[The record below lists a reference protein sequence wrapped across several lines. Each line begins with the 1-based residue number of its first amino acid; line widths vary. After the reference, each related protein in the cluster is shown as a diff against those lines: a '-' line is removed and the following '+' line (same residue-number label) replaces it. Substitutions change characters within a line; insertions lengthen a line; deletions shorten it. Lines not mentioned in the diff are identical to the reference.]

1 MKWKVVAIGKPAL
14 AYARSGISE
23 YAGRLKHYTSL
34 QVQYLKDG
42 GSVDSNARKLLAAS
56 QGCLRVVLDERGQ
69 TMTTAALVDWT
80 RERSMEGGTK
90 QIAVLLGGADGH
102 ADELRQRADLLLSL
116 GRLTL
121 QHELALLTFLEQLYR
136 VHTVIRG
143 EPYHR

>member
-14 AYARSGISE
+14 AYARSGIDE
-23 YAGRLKHYTSL
+23 YAGRLQHYTSL
-34 QVQYLKDG
+34 EIQYLKDS
-42 GSVDSNARKLLAAS
+42 GSVDGNAERLLAAS

-69 TMTTAALVDWT
+69 SMTTAALVDWV
-80 RERSMEGGTK
+80 EARSMEGGVK

-102 ADELRQRADLLLSL
+102 SDGLRQQADLLLNLS
-116 GRLTL
+116 RLTL

>member
-34 QVQYLKDG
+34 EVRYLKDG
-42 GSVDSNARKLLAAS
+42 GSVDSNAERLLAAS

-69 TMTTAALVDWT
+69 SMTTTTLADWI
-80 RERSMEGGTK
+80 RARSMEGQVK

-102 ADELRQRADLLLSL
+102 TDKLRQQADLLLSL
-116 GRLTL
+116 SRLTL

-136 VHTVIRG
+136 IQTVIRG